1 MRRKDRDTYELST
14 GREIIATHGIIGIAR
29 IYGEAVDET
38 FESFEITEGFGGHLD
53 EIGEGAVRRG
63 HQAPFSPA
71 ERVELADFMIAQW
84 QDLKRH
90 AAAAIGPARRVT
102 STALDVGNGL
112 IRMRLD
118 CGHEAERQL
127 A

>member
-1 MRRKDRDTYELST
+1 MRRNDRDTYALST

-29 IYGEAVDET
+29 IYGESGEET

-53 EIGEGAVRRG
+53 EIGERASRRKG
-63 HQAPFSPA
+63 DTPFTPA

-90 AAAAIGPARRVT
+90 AAAAIGPAGPGAAGT
-102 STALDVGNGL
+102 VGV
-112 IRMRLD
+112 
-118 CGHEAERQL
+118 
-127 A
+127 

>member
-1 MRRKDRDTYELST
+1 MRRKDRDTYALST

-29 IYGEAVDET
+29 IYGESGEET

-53 EIGEGAVRRG
+53 EIGERASRRKG
-63 HQAPFSPA
+63 DTPFTPA

-90 AAAAIGPARRVT
+90 AAAAIGPPRRGT
-102 STALDVGNGL
+102 SRSFHFDTALV
-112 IRMRLD
+112 
-118 CGHEAERQL
+118 RQR